1 MNDGF
6 DKDGKYS
13 FKAKNSFP
21 RVLRDTPTAPRVAV
35 AGGAHPKKEGK
46 VFVGFVL
53 LVITHASLLFLALAI
68 AHSAGLTS
76 VSVGVWDSLGL
87 AVLYVMWRS
96 FDSNIFGGNRK
107 K

>member
-1 MNDGF
+1 MNDRL

-21 RVLRDTPTAPRVAV
+21 RVLRDKPTAPKVA
-35 AGGAHPKKEGK
+35 ASGGAHPKKEGN
-46 VFVGFVL
+46 VLAGFVL
-53 LVITHASLLFLALAI
+53 LVITHAVLLFLALSI
-68 AHSAGLTS
+68 AHSAGLMS
-76 VSVGVWDSLGL
+76 VSVGVWDSSGL
-87 AVLYVMWRS
+87 AVLYVVWRS

>member
-21 RVLRDTPTAPRVAV
+21 RVMRDTPTAPRVAA
-35 AGGAHPKKEGK
+35 AGGAHAKKEGN
-46 VFVGFVL
+46 VFAGFIL
-53 LVITHASLLFLALAI
+53 LVITHAVMLFLALAI

-76 VSVGVWDSLGL
+76 VSVGVWDSFGL
-87 AVLYVMWRS
+87 AVLYVVWRS
-96 FDSNIFGGNRK
+96 FDSNIFGANRK

>member
-1 MNDGF
+1 MNDRL
-6 DKDGKYS
+6 DNDGKYS

-21 RVLRDTPTAPRVAV
+21 RVMRDTPTAPRVAT
-35 AGGAHPKKEGK
+35 AGGAHSKKERK

-53 LVITHASLLFLALAI
+53 LVVTHAALLFLALSI
-68 AHSAGLTS
+68 VRSTGLTS
-76 VSVGVWDSLGL
+76 VSVGVWDSTGL
-87 AVLYVMWRS
+87 AFLYVVWRS

>member
-1 MNDGF
+1 MNDNF
-6 DKDGKYS
+6 DKSGKYS
-13 FKAKNSFP
+13 FKVKNSSP
-21 RVLRDTPTAPRVAV
+21 RVIRDSSIAPETTV

-53 LVITHASLLFLALAI
+53 LVITHAALLFLALAI

>member
-21 RVLRDTPTAPRVAV
+21 RVLRDTPTAPRA
-35 AGGAHPKKEGK
+35 ATSGGAHAKKEGT
-46 VFVGFVL
+46 VFAGFVL
-53 LVITHASLLFLALAI
+53 LVVTHAVMLFLALAI
-68 AHSAGLTS
+68 AHSAGLVG
-76 VSVGVWDSLGL
+76 VSVGVWDSFGL
-87 AVLYVMWRS
+87 AVLYVVWRS